1 MKILLDA
8 STPALIARVLKGHD
22 VIRAAKLGWQEL
34 ANGEL
39 LRVAEREGFH
49 VLITCD
55 QNLRFQQNLTDRK
68 LAIVVLSTNHW
79 PTLRPVA
86 ARIATAV
93 DFAQRGQ
100 VVTVDIAML

>member
-1 MKILLDA
+1 MKILFDA
-8 STPALIARVLKGHD
+8 NTPGPLARFLRGHR
-22 VIRAAKLGWQEL
+22 VICADEIGWHRL

-39 LRVAEREGFH
+39 LRAAEDEGFE
-49 VLITCD
+49 VLVTCD
-55 QNLRFQQNLTDRK
+55 QNLRFQQNLADRK

-93 DFAQRGQ
+93 DFARRGQ
-100 VVTVDIAML
+100 VVTVDIARL